1 MTIKDSLYQFMGHSS
16 LNYLA
21 QQMNVVYSS
30 TQILLDF
37 FGEVLHENW
46 ALAHELRDRI
56 KEFTH
61 QARDMQ
67 KIADKQLTKDRFAP
81 VKRSEVMG
89 LLQLQ
94 TQIANK
100 SQAITNLVIGRAIV
114 LPSSV
119 AVEYFPLLNKS
130 IAAIYQTYNLVNHL
144 DDLALIQ
151 SKAVFIEHL
160 QQMIIELDQLENE
173 TDQLQIRARNAL
185 LAIEHE
191 LYPVDV
197 ITLYKMLEWTGDLAD
212 KAHELGGKLVSLLA
226 Q

>member
-46 ALAHELRDRI
+46 PLAHELRNQI
-56 KEFTH
+56 KEFTQ

-67 KIADKQLTKDRFAP
+67 KIADEQLTKDRFAP
-81 VKRSEVMG
+81 VKRSEVIG

-100 SQAITNLVIGRAIV
+100 SQSITGLVIGRAIV

-151 SKAVFIEHL
+151 SKSVFIEHL

-197 ITLYKMLEWTGDLAD
+197 ISLYKMLEWTGDLAD